1 METATPTA
9 TAAAA
14 SYLFVIK
21 LTDHPGGMELI
32 AATFASR
39 GVSLMSSV
47 GNDGGLDPTGRATV
61 VVTFSAPPA
70 KKEII
75 RRALTRLSRV
85 TSLAEHPMN
94 SHSLRKTAVF
104 RMDGYGAVEHRMASI
119 LERIAHNET
128 TGEITYML
136 VDTPAKV
143 DSVIKDLRATNRL
156 RDVATS
162 VIGL

>member
-1 METATPTA
+1 MDAPA
-9 TAAAA
+9 DAAPAN
-14 SYLFVIK
+14 YLFVIK
-21 LTDHPGGMELI
+21 LTDQPGGMELI

-39 GVSLMSSV
+39 GVSLSSSV
-47 GNDGGLDPTGRATV
+47 GNDGMLDPAGRATV
-61 VVTFSAPPA
+61 LVTFSAPTA

-85 TSLAEHPMN
+85 HSLAEHLMN
-94 SHSLRKTAVF
+94 SVALRKTAVF

-119 LERIAHNET
+119 LERIAHNEA

-143 DSVIKDLRATNRL
+143 DSVIRDLRATNRL

>member
-1 METATPTA
+1 MEAPA
-9 TAAAA
+9 AAAA
-14 SYLFVIK
+14 SANYLFVIK
-21 LTDHPGGMELI
+21 LIDQPGGMELI

-39 GVSLMSSV
+39 GVSLSSSV
-47 GNDGGLDPTGRATV
+47 GNDGMLDPSGRATV
-61 VVTFSAPPA
+61 LVTFSAPPA

-75 RRALTRLSRV
+75 RRALTRLARV
-85 TSLAEHPMN
+85 YSLTEHAMG
-94 SHSLRKTAVF
+94 SAALRKTAVF

-119 LERIAHNET
+119 LERIAHNEA

-136 VDTPAKV
+136 VDIPAKV
-143 DSVIKDLRATNRL
+143 DAVIRDLRATNRL